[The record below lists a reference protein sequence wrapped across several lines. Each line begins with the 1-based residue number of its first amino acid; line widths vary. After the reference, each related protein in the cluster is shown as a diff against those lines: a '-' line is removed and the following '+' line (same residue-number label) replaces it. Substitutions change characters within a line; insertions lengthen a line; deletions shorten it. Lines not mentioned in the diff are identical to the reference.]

1 MGKEVGDC
9 LPEGEFGEVGGQRTD
24 LGEGTG
30 ISTGPSVD
38 IFFFSLL
45 TMTLTLSLS
54 LSLSLWPP
62 NLSIALWFSTF
73 QIGLPNE

>member
-54 LSLSLWPP
+54 LSLSLSGPLIY
-62 NLSIALWFSTF
+62 LSLSGSLLF
-73 QIGLPNE
+73 G